1 VYARVCFYVSVLF
14 LNVNFQTFAKDA
26 RLQYEIMDNMFKNME
41 SLYTDLSEFYAF
53 DKQKYS
59 LEEFFT
65 DVKTFKDAFLVS
77 LILGVCILLLM

>member
-1 VYARVCFYVSVLF
+1 
-14 LNVNFQTFAKDA
+14 
-26 RLQYEIMDNMFKNME
+26 MFKNME

-77 LILGVCILLLM
+77 VSLCLIWFLMVKAKVKSWPSTR

>member
-1 VYARVCFYVSVLF
+1 
-14 LNVNFQTFAKDA
+14 
-26 RLQYEIMDNMFKNME
+26 MDSMFKNME

-77 LILGVCILLLM
+77 VFDV

>member
-1 VYARVCFYVSVLF
+1 MCLCIS

-26 RLQYEIMDNMFKNME
+26 RLQYEIMDSMFKNME

-77 LILGVCILLLM
+77 VFDV